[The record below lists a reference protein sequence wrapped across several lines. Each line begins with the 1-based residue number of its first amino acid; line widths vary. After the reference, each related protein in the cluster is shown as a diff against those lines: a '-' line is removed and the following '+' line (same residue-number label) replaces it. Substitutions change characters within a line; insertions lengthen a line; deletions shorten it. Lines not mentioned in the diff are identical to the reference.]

1 MTTSNN
7 TTQAADKEIHEEFE
21 RRYAMDADDPASAI
35 ELGHFANGWRAA
47 VSKLRAP
54 ITDLRPHLEWA
65 LRRIRTSLD
74 TGDKYEAAQAA
85 LDAAVAAPVASAPVA
100 GEPFMYGIM
109 GPDGKAHFEEFC
121 VSGDRSELQTEVVDH
136 LNRDNPEGG
145 TYSVVALFRDAA
157 PQASPRDFAK
167 LQSAY
172 VGACDQIAKLL
183 AEKQASA
190 EPLVRYCPGC
200 GSVGPVGD
208 EYRDCCPDGGE
219 ARIIPAPLAEKCR
232 DTFKIAVKALR
243 ADAAANE
250 AMANQVPAVTEEY
263 TLRAMARNYTD
274 RHSWDK
280 LDSKAITAAA
290 DEIERLRAELSQV
303 RAPVADERAAFAR
316 SITGRDDLEP
326 HQVQNVIDANGS
338 RWATWRD
345 RAALATVPLPNQ
357 PPIRLS
363 AEVLEYLKEG
373 IENATQCEEAD
384 IDHDFASELGRLMQ
398 GPLFGAPPASAP
410 VDTPA
415 PEHFKPPFDNC
426 SFRMC
431 DLPGQC
437 RGEGKCHHPAIAP
450 VAGEAKNYPGDNVA
464 ERLDKMADGQPP
476 GSQAQSDLYAAATI
490 WRKHIAHRA
499 APQASAVAGEA
510 VTWEAVRQELAIFL
524 MGATGR
530 SSKEWHRPLDNASE
544 GGALA
549 RMRACLAAPQAS
561 AENVRNAA
569 LEEAAKLMDQTLRS
583 NGAALIRGLKRSQ
596 AHKDGGQQRAGDA
609 ALARLAEP
617 HTGMRVDYQGLLRQA
632 REGLHDSPGLAEMLR
647 QLQGHLRELGQRWY
661 AGDTAVVDELL
672 QLYCVESNARAAL
685 SATQAEQGERD
696 E

>member
-303 RAPVADERAAFAR
+303 RAPVADERAAFDAV
-316 SITGRDDLEP
+316 SGLEP
-326 HQVQNVIDANGS
+326 PCASRRGNHFREGYLEARADAL
-338 RWATWRD
+338 R
-345 RAALATVPLPNQ
+345 
-357 PPIRLS
+357 
-363 AEVLEYLKEG
+363 VLGTL
-373 IENATQCEEAD
+373 
-384 IDHDFASELGRLMQ
+384 
-398 GPLFGAPPASAP
+398 ASAP
-410 VDTPA
+410 VTEDDEVERIRGRGPAYPYTPNTA
-415 PEHFKPPFDNC
+415 PPTPLASAPVAEEAKVQIEYLDMDNHRLRRALQKLMARLTDLLDEDQFANCESIVTAAGVEPPA
-426 SFRMC
+426 ST
-431 DLPGQC
+431 
-437 RGEGKCHHPAIAP
+437 P

-569 LEEAAKLMDQTLRS
+569 LEEAAKLMDQTLPGAQGRRPAARRGCS
-583 NGAALIRGLKRSQ
+583 AGPARGAAHGHEGGLPGTAASSARGSTRLPRLGRDASP
-596 AHKDGGQQRAGDA
+596 APRPSARTGPALVRRRHRRRRRAAAALLRRIERPRGPFCHPGRTRRAG
-609 ALARLAEP
+609 
-617 HTGMRVDYQGLLRQA
+617 
-632 REGLHDSPGLAEMLR
+632 
-647 QLQGHLRELGQRWY
+647 
-661 AGDTAVVDELL
+661 
-672 QLYCVESNARAAL
+672 
-685 SATQAEQGERD
+685 
-696 E
+696 